1 MDEQKTLLE
10 QIRDK
15 ESELNKRLELA
26 GHEADRIVSAG
37 KEAFDKVILT
47 AEATGQARASE
58 HFLKEKAGIDREA
71 EEIKAR
77 GAREARD
84 LHEAG
89 EKNLPKAVD
98 WIVKTVEFEFE

>member
-26 GHEADRIVSAG
+26 GREAECIVAAG
-37 KEAFDKVILT
+37 REAFDKVIRT
-47 AEATGQARASE
+47 AEATGRARASE
-58 HFLKEKAGIDREA
+58 HYLKEKAVIDLEA

-77 GAREARD
+77 GAREARE
-84 LHEAG
+84 LRETG

-98 WIVKTVEFEFE
+98 LIVGAVEFERE